1 MNIKKLPIILI
12 ITSIFLVSIVFQ
24 LNQDL
29 QVRAEGATLEVKA
42 DGSADYTNIQDAID
56 NASPGDTVYVHEGK
70 YFENI
75 VIDKSI
81 SLIGENIENTIING
95 QGLDTVISLDL
106 HSNYTK
112 ISGFTI
118 QNAGYNWYRAGID
131 VNSDNNIISGNLI
144 QSQRFGITLDFWA
157 HNCRIFNNTFTGN
170 SYGVKI
176 YSTAPNNNI
185 IYRNNFIENY
195 IHGFDDSKGIWDY
208 NGEGNYWDDYNG
220 TDNDGDGIGDTPYYI
235 SGASTQD
242 NNPLMEPVNT
252 PGFELLIAILAI
264 IIVYLIK
271 KKKK

>member
-1 MNIKKLPIILI
+1 MNIKKLSIILI
-12 ITSIFLVSIVFQ
+12 ITSIFLLSIVFQ
-24 LNQDL
+24 LNQDTHAK
-29 QVRAEGATLEVKA
+29 AEGANLEVSA
-42 DGSADYTNIQDAID
+42 DGSTNYTKIQDAID
-56 NASPGDTVYVHEGK
+56 DASAGDTVYVYEGK

-81 SLIGENIENTIING
+81 SLIGENIENTIIDG
-95 QGLDTVISLDL
+95 QELDNVITLGLN
-106 HSNYTK
+106 SNYTK

-118 QNAGYNWYRAGID
+118 QNAGDDWYRAGID
-131 VNSDNNIISGNLI
+131 VNSDHNIISNNLI
-144 QSQRFGITLDFWA
+144 RSQRYGIALDFWA
-157 HNCRIFNNTFTGN
+157 HNCRISNNTFTGN
-170 SYGVKI
+170 SYGLKI
-176 YSTAPNNNI
+176 YSTTPNNNI

-220 TDNDGDGIGDTPYYI
+220 TDSDGDGIGDTPYYI

-252 PGFELLIAILAI
+252 PGFELLIAIFAI

-271 KKKK
+271 KKRK